1 MIKNRAVTKT
11 EINSLSSCS
20 ILLRMKKSGLL
31 LLLICNYSVSFTQI
45 IEILVHPEKVI
56 CSEIKVLNSDEREC
70 NLSIMP
76 DGKTLYFMSTRSQ
89 KNGTVGGN
97 GDIYQ
102 SKFVHN
108 SWQAPTALGENIN
121 TFSGEDEPSVD
132 ADGENVFYQ
141 SWNGDWRAK
150 SGPYFKSQLK
160 SGDWGKGIGLGGG
173 ITQFF
178 AKESS
183 ANMGYG
189 TDGMAVSSDGNLFI
203 VACGPD
209 YNSAMD
215 IYYST
220 KKNGVWSFPKIMGIS
235 TDGDE
240 RSVFIAGD
248 NKTIY
253 FSSDGHG
260 GFGGL
265 DIFKV
270 VIGENGKLGDIINIG
285 EPFNTAA
292 DDQGFVASVDGKSAF
307 FIRNLDIYYADISN
321 LTEKIKPKNETVET
335 PKPTLLPTEE
345 PEIRKQTTFD
355 SMVITV
361 YFNFNESLL
370 SPSEKLKLITQLNA
384 LNNLGDYAIS
394 LAGHCDN
401 VGPNVYNDKLSTL
414 RINTVYSLLGNTG
427 VKAPNIKQMAFGE
440 NMPKE
445 NNATE
450 AGRKLNRR
458 VDITLKKKN

>member
-1 MIKNRAVTKT
+1 MN
-11 EINSLSSCS
+11 
-20 ILLRMKKSGLL
+20 KK
-31 LLLICNYSVSFTQI
+31 LLLILLLSANRFHFFSQK
-45 IEILVHPEKVI
+45 IEILVHPEKI
-56 CSEIKVLNSDEREC
+56 QISEIKQLNTDEREC
-70 NLSIMP
+70 NISIMP
-76 DGKTLYFMSTRSQ
+76 DGKTLFYMSTRAL
-89 KNGTVGGN
+89 KNGGMMGN

-102 SKFVHN
+102 SNFRN
-108 SWQAPTALGENIN
+108 AIWQTPTALGENIN

-132 ADGENVFYQ
+132 AEGKSIYYQ
-141 SWNGDWRAK
+141 SWDGDWRMK
-150 SGPYFKSQLK
+150 NGPYFNAKLGSK
-160 SGDWGKGIGLGGG
+160 GWAKGIGLGGG

-209 YNSAMD
+209 YEGDMD
-215 IYYST
+215 IYYSI
-220 KKNGVWSFPKIMGIS
+220 KKNGVWSYPKIMGVS

-270 VIGENGKLGDIINIG
+270 VIEENGKLGKIINIG
-285 EPFNTAA
+285 APFNTAA

-307 FIRNLDIYYADISN
+307 FIRNLDIYYANISE
-321 LTEKIKPKNETVET
+321 LTEKIKPINSSIDTSSIIIKKEEEIVKKAKILDQKETIYFDFNSSALTEIQ
-335 PKPTLLPTEE
+335 KKKINTLLSTHGH
-345 PEIRKQTTFD
+345 
-355 SMVITV
+355 
-361 YFNFNESLL
+361 L
-370 SPSEKLKLITQLNA
+370 SSI
-384 LNNLGDYAIS
+384 DVS

-401 VGPNVYNDKLSTL
+401 IGTNLYNDNLSTMRVNSVRKYL
-414 RINTVYSLLGNTG
+414 ETLGIKSG
-427 VKAPNIKQMAFGE
+427 QIKAEALGE
-440 NMPKE
+440 NRPAE
-445 NNATE
+445 SNDE
-450 AGRKLNRR
+450 EIGRKKNRR
-458 VDITLKKKN
+458 VELIFSWQE